1 MRPRPTEV
9 ATVAAPAH
17 QVQAHQL
24 LHSWAPGPAEHATAC
39 GIAITH
45 RIGFQAIVELLDA
58 ASDLGGSLLDLDSD
72 PPGVAAKLPMAA
84 RVLAQPT
91 LSAAADAAAGLL
103 AIDGA
108 HAPITPGWRI
118 LSHHYS
124 PLLAAIQLHSVRDQ
138 LPPDQQLTGLQQHP
152 PPIDYPS
159 RRAAGDNLALLAA
172 AVNAGRH
179 RHPNRLRRGVL
190 AASTRL

>member
-1 MRPRPTEV
+1 VRPRPTEV

-45 RIGFQAIVELLDA
+45 RIGFQALVELSRCRQRSGRQPA
-58 ASDLGGSLLDLDSD
+58 RPGQRPARSCCQASDGR
-72 PPGVAAKLPMAA
+72 PRA
-84 RVLAQPT
+84 RPT
-91 LSAAADAAAGLL
+91 HSECCCGCRSRAAG
-103 AIDGA
+103 DRR